1 MEITASAV
9 AELRKRTGA
18 GMMDCKK
25 ALVEAEGDADR
36 AIEILRIKGIAKA
49 ASKSDRK
56 TSDGLVCIAI
66 DDCGKKAVLV
76 EVNCETDFVARTND
90 FKNICNGIVKH
101 LSDTKHGITVETN
114 GDSILQE
121 KFQNTA
127 VSTVEDFIKEG
138 VAKLGENMRVAKFAV
153 FETENTL
160 GRVNGY
166 LHLGG
171 KAGVI
176 VMAETDSSDFADSKE
191 FADIVEE
198 IAIHACAYNPDFIS
212 SDEIPAITLDK
223 EKSIYREQA
232 LAEGKPEAIVD
243 KIIMGRVSKYFAESC
258 LLKQPFYKDDTGK
271 LSVEEFIK
279 KAAAGHLVTVKKFA
293 RFQLGS

>member
-1 MEITASAV
+1 MDITASAV

-36 AIEILRIKGIAKA
+36 AIEILRIRGIAKA
-49 ASKSDRK
+49 ASKSERK
-56 TSDGLVCIAI
+56 TSDGLVCIFVS
-66 DDCGKKAVLV
+66 DCGKKAVLV
-76 EVNCETDFVARTND
+76 EVNCETDFVARTDD

-101 LSDTKHGITVETN
+101 LFDTKHGITVDTSA
-114 GDSILQE
+114 DSILEE
-121 KFQNTA
+121 KFQDSLNK
-127 VSTVEDFIKEG
+127 TVEDFIKEG
-138 VAKLGENMRVAKFAV
+138 VAKLGENMRVARFAV
-153 FETENTL
+153 FETENSI
-160 GRVNGY
+160 GGVNGY

-176 VMAETDSSDFADSKE
+176 VVAETDSADFADSKA

-212 SDEIPAITLDK
+212 SDEVPTETLDK
-223 EKSIYREQA
+223 EKAIYREQA

-258 LLKQPFYKDDTGK
+258 LLKQPYYKDDTGK
-271 LSVEEFIK
+271 LSVEEYIK